1 MTRIKRWYTN
11 SMTNNVIGTNL
22 ENCPTCNES
31 RWGVQLNSDGVA
43 APYCIECSGDY
54 AAKKTW
60 EQSLDNQA

>member
-1 MTRIKRWYTN
+1 
-11 SMTNNVIGTNL
+11 MTNNVIGTNL
-22 ENCPTCNES
+22 ENCPSCNES